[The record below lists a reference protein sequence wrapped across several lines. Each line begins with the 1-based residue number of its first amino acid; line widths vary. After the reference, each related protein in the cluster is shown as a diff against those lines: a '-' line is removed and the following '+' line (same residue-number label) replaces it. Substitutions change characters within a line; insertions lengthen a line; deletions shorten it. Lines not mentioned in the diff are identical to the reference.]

1 MDCLEAIQKRKSI
14 RKFADK
20 PVPEELLRKVLDAGR
35 LAPTGGNMQPWEF
48 IVVKDR
54 ERIKAIVD
62 TTFVGADRTGTSRQ
76 TWIETAPLVIA
87 VCANPTRTI
96 AKYGEMG
103 REVVIMDVAAAIENM
118 LLAAVSLGLAS
129 CWVAGFH
136 KDALAKVLE
145 TPEHI
150 EPLSL
155 LPLGYPAQSP
165 TPRKKFSLEE
175 IVYYETYGKR

>member
-1 MDCLEAIQKRKSI
+1 MNCLEAIQRRKSI
-14 RKFADK
+14 RKFTDK
-20 PVPEELLRKVLDAGR
+20 PVSEEHLRKILDAGR

-48 IVVKDR
+48 IIIKNKD
-54 ERIKAIVD
+54 RIKAIVE
-62 TTFVGADRTGTSRQ
+62 TTFVGADRTGSRKQ

-96 AKYGEMG
+96 AKYGEFG

-118 LLAAVSLGLAS
+118 LLAATSLGLAT
-129 CWVAGFH
+129 CWVSGFH

-150 EPLSL
+150 EPLAV

-165 TPRKKFSLEE
+165 TPRSKFSLEE
-175 IVYYETYGKR
+175 IIHYETYGNR